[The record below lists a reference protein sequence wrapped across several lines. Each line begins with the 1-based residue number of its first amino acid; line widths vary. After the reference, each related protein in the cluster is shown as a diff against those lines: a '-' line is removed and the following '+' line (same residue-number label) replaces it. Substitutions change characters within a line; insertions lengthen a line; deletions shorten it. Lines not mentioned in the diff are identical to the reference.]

1 MQQRAEP
8 IVDLMDTQQRH
19 IGQMHIERQEDD
31 LLVGTFVPGP
41 AFSGVKQ
48 LFRDFEEAVDV
59 QALHVIDELDAAIA
73 ALGLYLPWPDVP
85 EHMAIQDVQ
94 IWSDGG
100 MTCRLCGQ
108 STTSANAGLQSK
120 SPRQTKGVTK
130 PLTTRPEKP
139 SIGFCGRE

>member
-19 IGQMHIERQEDD
+19 IGQMQIEHQEDD

-41 AFSGVKQ
+41 GFPSVKR

-73 ALGLYLPWPDVP
+73 ALGLYLRRPDVAEP
-85 EHMAIQDVQ
+85 IAIQDVQ

-108 STTSANAGLQSK
+108 STTLANGERQSRA
-120 SPRQTKGVTK
+120 PRQTKGVAKRLTK
-130 PLTTRPEKP
+130 RC
-139 SIGFCGRE
+139 SGRGRQPPRR